1 MKFLKDLSL
10 SAINAGFV
18 TVLVG
23 YTSSAVI
30 IFQAARAL
38 GASPEEV
45 GSWLLALGIG
55 MAVTSIGLS
64 LRYRM
69 PIATA
74 WSTSGAAMLI
84 TGASGTSMSEA
95 IGAFIVSGLL
105 MAVSGFSG
113 WFERVMNRI
122 PLSIAAGMLAGIL
135 LQFGL
140 DAFASLN
147 SSFGLVFAMFASYL
161 LARRLIPRYAILVPL
176 VLGAT
181 IGLVQG
187 SVDFAAVELTVATP
201 VWVTPTFTLDALI
214 GVALPLFVVTM
225 ASQNLPGLTVLRAS
239 GYNAPASPLI
249 GWTGTA
255 TVLLA
260 PLGGF
265 AINLATITA
274 AICIGREAHEDPGKR
289 YVAAMA
295 AGFFYLLVGL
305 FGATVGAVF
314 AAFPKEFIFAIAGLA
329 LLNTIANS
337 LVTALR
343 EESHREPALITF
355 LVTASG
361 VTLFDVGSAFWGMV
375 AGVLA
380 LIILNADSK
389 RPLLK
394 RSGTTT
400 KPEAG
405 SPRE

>member
-10 SAINAGFV
+10 SAVNAGFV

-84 TGASGTSMSEA
+84 TGASGISMEEA
-95 IGAFIVSGLL
+95 MGAFVVSGLL

-140 DAFASLN
+140 DAFASVN
-147 SSFGLVFAMFASYL
+147 SAFTLVFTMFASYL

-187 SVDFAAVELTVATP
+187 NVDFSAVELEVSTP
-201 VWVTPTFTLDALI
+201 VWITPSFTLDALI

-225 ASQNLPGLTVLRAS
+225 ASQNLPGLTALRAS

-260 PLGGF
+260 PFGAYAL
-265 AINLATITA
+265 NLATITA
-274 AICIGREAHEDPGKR
+274 AICIGREAHEDARKR

-305 FGATVGAVF
+305 FGSTVGAVF
-314 AAFPKEFIFAIAGLA
+314 AAFPQEFIFAIAGLA

-337 LVTALR
+337 LVTALQD
-343 EESHREPALITF
+343 ESYRDPALVTF

-361 VTLFDVGSAFWGMV
+361 VNLFGIGSAFWGMI
-375 AGVLA
+375 AGALTLLVLQA
-380 LIILNADSK
+380 GTK
-389 RPLLK
+389 RHAQP
-394 RSGTTT
+394 T
-400 KPEAG
+400 PEPQPETG
-405 SPRE
+405 VGRTDR